1 MPRRAL
7 MVPFARLAVVSPVLT
22 PDKIEVDVDVS
33 KLTFLL
39 EAAIKAVGN

>member
-7 MVPFARLAVVSPVLT
+7 IVPFARLAVVSPVSA
-22 PDKIEVDVDVS
+22 PDKIEVDVDVL
-33 KLTFLL
+33 KLTSFL